1 MKEDHPELKCPECAV
16 LMSFIRERTEVTIDG
31 MRIFLWD
38 YLCNRHGL
46 WRYNPDT
53 KELTQKGSSD
63 FAVP

>member
-1 MKEDHPELKCPECAV
+1 
-16 LMSFIRERTEVTIDG
+16 MSFIRERTEVTLDG
-31 MRIFLWD
+31 MRVFVWD
-38 YLCNRHGL
+38 YLCSRHGL